1 MANVVGTAE
10 PIHGST
16 AIHSVAKQAAT
27 TPYTETT
34 KADVKW
40 VAKSGTSV
48 ETQSFYLMTEGGHL
62 CLVQVIY
69 SCVGYASLV
78 STYVHKLI

>member
-10 PIHGST
+10 PIHGPS
-16 AIHSVAKQAAT
+16 AIHSVATQTTT

-40 VAKSGTSV
+40 AAKRGTSV
-48 ETQSFYLMTEGGHL
+48 ETQSFYLMTDSGHL

-69 SCVGYASLV
+69 SCVA
-78 STYVHKLI
+78 